1 MRLHPHESPTSQAVA
16 RGLEAQMR
24 GDKMIMPAPGD
35 LPVPPRVSA
44 PGAAATA
51 CGEPEAAERPAGAIP
66 APPAVDLT
74 AEQRSILAALG
85 AGFVDGHAAKLVGL
99 SDRTFARRV
108 AELMTL
114 FGATSRFQLGMQ
126 AARRQVL

>member
-1 MRLHPHESPTSQAVA
+1 
-16 RGLEAQMR
+16 
-24 GDKMIMPAPGD
+24 MIMPAPGD
-35 LPVPPRVSA
+35 LPVPPRVS
-44 PGAAATA
+44 PTRAAAA
-51 CGEPEAAERPAGAIP
+51 ARDEPETADSSADRIP
-66 APPAVDLT
+66 APPIVDLT

-85 AGFVDGHAAKLVGL
+85 AGCVDGHAAKLVGL

-126 AARRQVL
+126 AARWRAL